1 MTNRFEKIKHNT
13 PILLDGGTNSNLR
26 LRKVL
31 DGKPAEQML
40 FENPAPFIQL
50 QKDFIAAGAQIILTA
65 TFNASPLRLEH
76 TNLRFL
82 PEEVNQQAVKLA
94 KQAIAESNKP
104 HVLIAGTMGPCG
116 QMLTPDGN
124 TSPQICMSSYQE
136 QAQTLIESGVD
147 ILMLESQFDLNEAK
161 LAVTSIRE
169 IDTTI
174 PLIVSFSYD
183 QGNKTIL
190 GITPKKMAQ
199 TFDSMEADILG
210 INCGKSVEENFENLK
225 TLRENTHKMILFK
238 PNVGLPQTTPHWET
252 DFKTDPQE
260 FAANAPLWRD
270 AGADLIGG
278 CCGTTPAH
286 IQALAKQLDK

>member
-1 MTNRFEKIKHNT
+1 MENTFEKLKQNT

-31 DGKPAEQML
+31 DGKPAEQVL
-40 FENPAPFIQL
+40 FENPEPFVQL
-50 QKDFIAAGAQIILTA
+50 QKEFIEAGAQIILTT

-94 KQAIAESNKP
+94 QQAIAESNHP
-104 HVLIAGTMGPCG
+104 DVLIAGTMGPCG

-124 TSPQICMSSYQE
+124 TSPQVCLASYRE

-147 ILMLESQFDLNEAK
+147 LLMLESQFDLKEAQI
-161 LAVTSIRE
+161 AVMAIRE
-169 IDTTI
+169 IDSHI

-183 QGNKTIL
+183 LGNKTIL
-190 GITPKKMAQ
+190 GLTPQKMAQ
-199 TFDSMEADILG
+199 TFNPMPIDILG
-210 INCGKSVEENFENLK
+210 INCGKSLEENYQNLV
-225 TLRENTHKMILFK
+225 TLREQTDKLILFK
-238 PNVGLPQTTPHWET
+238 PNAGLPQTTPHWET
-252 DFKTDPQE
+252 DFETSPQE
-260 FAANAPLWRD
+260 FAAQAPQWLA

-278 CCGTTPAH
+278 CCGTTPEH
-286 IQALAKQLDK
+286 IRAIAAQIKK